1 MSGGIDMT
9 INDAKKVMLD
19 KVNLEIEAAELGEE
33 IKAKEKQIK
42 NLRNEADE
50 MQMQYDGLVNSGIK
64 QFFLGLTGKK
74 ATRLEEAQNEVRRA
88 QGELSAAEFE
98 LRSFHARVEEINQT
112 KKEIE
117 SVCNECLKVIE
128 ENDDAGVKNKIL
140 AVGEVP
146 RLIAEISTCLGEM
159 RPLFTTAYDIYA
171 APRTARGVSG
181 GSSVSA
187 FYNKDLEMRK
197 QSKLIETKINQIIE
211 LLNTYNLYAPEEI
224 KIEFHSKWMEKE
236 NYWEGQ
242 QMDYDTMERI
252 KKVEDWFYRLDN
264 CWKAMRKQ
272 QKNAMQGIQEEVLA
286 YLDD

>member
-1 MSGGIDMT
+1 MT

-33 IKAKEKQIK
+33 IKAKEKRISR
-42 NLRNEADE
+42 LRDE
-50 MQMQYDGLVNSGIK
+50 LEELQMQYDSLANSGMR

-74 ATRLEEAQNEVRRA
+74 EARLQEAQNEVRRA
-88 QGELSAAEFE
+88 QGEVSSVEFE
-98 LRSFHARVEEINQT
+98 IESIKARVEDIEQT
-112 KKEIE
+112 KTEIE
-117 SVCNECLKVIE
+117 GVCNECLKLIGDH
-128 ENDDAGVKNKIL
+128 DDTGVTKKVL
-140 AVGEVP
+140 AISEVP

-187 FYNKDLEMRK
+187 FYNKDVEMRK

-236 NYWEGQ
+236 NYWEAQ

-264 CWKAMRKQ
+264 CWKVMKKS
-272 QKNAMQGIQEEVLA
+272 QKAALQKVQEEVRA
-286 YLDD
+286 YLND

>member
-1 MSGGIDMT
+1 MT

-33 IKAKEKQIK
+33 IKAKEKQI
-42 NLRNEADE
+42 NRLRDEADE
-50 MQMQYDGLVNSGIK
+50 MQMQYDGLVNSGM
-64 QFFLGLTGKK
+64 QMFFLGLIGKK
-74 ATRLEEAQNEVRRA
+74 EARIEEAQNEARKA
-88 QGELSAAEFE
+88 KGELSAAEFE
-98 LRSFHARVEEINQT
+98 LRSFHARVEEIAQT

-128 ENDDAGVKNKIL
+128 ENDDTGVKNKIL

-171 APRTARGVSG
+171 APRTTRTTTG
-181 GSSVSA
+181 GSSISA

-211 LLNTYNLYAPEEI
+211 LLNTYNLYSPEEI
-224 KIEFHSKWMEKE
+224 KIEFHSKWMDKE
-236 NYWEGQ
+236 RYWEEQ

-252 KKVEDWFYRLDN
+252 KTVEDWFYRLDN
-264 CWKAMRKQ
+264 CWKVMKKS
-272 QKNAMQGIQEEVLA
+272 QKAALQKVQEEVRA
-286 YLDD
+286 YLND